1 MRSPVFG
8 VASRLAFYLID
19 ESTPK
24 THIALVEYGTL
35 PWRSCPLWLGKAKR
49 ERFLIEGTQ
58 FARSIGLTVTR
69 LHGNGFIEVR
79 GDALNPTRVYGRK
92 FVRK

>member
-1 MRSPVFG
+1 MRSPFFG

-49 ERFLIEGTQ
+49 ERFLIERTQ

-69 LHGNGFIEVR
+69 LHGDGLVKVR
-79 GDALNPTRVYGRK
+79 GHSLNPTWVYRREL
-92 FVRK
+92 V